1 MNTDKKLYAAIA
13 VLGVLGIANFQQQK
27 AETADR
33 EVHSLEG
40 KGANVPN
47 ITLSEEDQKAITK
60 ISITKPA
67 VGDEKPTEI
76 VLAKSGEDWTVE
88 KPVAAKA
95 NQSNIKSLLEN
106 LDKLKGKEVISESK
120 DSFVEWGVD
129 DKNAIHAVFSAGDK
143 AKLDIYFGKDGS
155 RGQMTRV
162 AGKDTVFAVKGYS
175 KYLYERKASDWR
187 DKTILK
193 FDEKTATQVS
203 LTNETGEFEFKKD
216 GDTWSGKLKGRDI
229 KEFESNKVDDLLRA
243 YKGLNAVDF
252 ADGKTASDV
261 GLLEPIA
268 TLTIQVAD
276 QNHSLQFGANSEGS
290 NRWVKLVGG
299 DVIYSV
305 SSWAGDWGTADES
318 KFQTKKED
326 DKAADKTTD
335 KPAAIKPAAAKPA
348 AAKPAAAKP
357 AAATP

>member
-193 FDEKTATQVS
+193 IDEKTATQVS

-216 GDTWSGKLKGRDI
+216 GDTWSGKLTGRDI
-229 KEFESNKVDDLLRA
+229 KECESNKVDDLLRA
-243 YKGLNAVDF
+243 YTGRNAVDF